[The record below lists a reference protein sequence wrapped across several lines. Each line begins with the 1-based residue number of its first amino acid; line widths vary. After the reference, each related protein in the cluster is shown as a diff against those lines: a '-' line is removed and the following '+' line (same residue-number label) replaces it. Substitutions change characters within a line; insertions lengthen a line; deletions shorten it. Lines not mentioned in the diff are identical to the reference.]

1 MLNFFFSPVKSL
13 LEKKIEN
20 VQIEII
26 SHIYINEKNC
36 GGLIRSV
43 LYCWCSKSDS
53 MYIRVQSSGTKI
65 LAETFDALGEEELS
79 KDFRLKWLRR
89 WPPGINIV
97 QQHVVPQ
104 DSKREPS
111 HSKSAPPP
119 VDH

>member
-1 MLNFFFSPVKSL
+1 
-13 LEKKIEN
+13 
-20 VQIEII
+20 
-26 SHIYINEKNC
+26 
-36 GGLIRSV
+36 
-43 LYCWCSKSDS
+43 

-104 DSKREPS
+104 DSKRESS
-111 HSKSAPPP
+111 HSKSDPLP
-119 VDH
+119 VDHQGFPMMIARR